1 MKSNYEKLSE
11 IIKEAEELL
20 KKDITKSSTEFKAWK
35 MKAERYLISCFG
47 ETSHEYS
54 EFKKLDFTTIFW
66 GQSIA
71 QSEYVTS
78 CHEDIK
84 TAIAIFKVY
93 LEEAKEESTNVIH
106 NQPMNYSKVF
116 IVHGHD
122 GELKESVARVIE
134 KQGIEA
140 IILSEHSNQGRTV
153 IEKFENYSD
162 VGGTICLFTADDFG
176 RAKDSEND
184 SCRAR
189 QNVVFEAG
197 YFMGKKRQR
206 LAGIY
211 EVMKY
216 LLNSFSPI
224 SVDVMNKDMST
235 CFRDF
240 FIAKP
245 HLKGIVEQLTM
256 LSLKDFS

>member
-197 YFMGKKRQR
+197 YFMGKLGRDHVAILADKGVEIPSD
-206 LAGIY
+206 LAGVVY
-211 EVMKY
+211 TDTNNWQVAMLKELKAMGYNVD
-216 LLNSFSPI
+216 LNKLF
-224 SVDVMNKDMST
+224 D
-235 CFRDF
+235 
-240 FIAKP
+240 
-245 HLKGIVEQLTM
+245 
-256 LSLKDFS
+256 

>member
-20 KKDITKSSTEFKAWK
+20 KKDITRSSTEFKAWK

-197 YFMGKKRQR
+197 YFMGKLGRDHVAILADKGVEIPSD
-206 LAGIY
+206 LAGVVY
-211 EVMKY
+211 TDTNNWQVAMLKELKAMGYNVD
-216 LLNSFSPI
+216 LNKLF
-224 SVDVMNKDMST
+224 D
-235 CFRDF
+235 
-240 FIAKP
+240 
-245 HLKGIVEQLTM
+245 
-256 LSLKDFS
+256 

>member
-20 KKDITKSSTEFKAWK
+20 KKDITRLSTEFKAWK

-140 IILSEHSNQGRTV
+140 TILSEHSNQGRTV
-153 IEKFENYSD
+153 IEKFEDYSD
-162 VGGTICLFTADDFG
+162 VGGAICLFTADDFG

-197 YFMGKKRQR
+197 YFMGKLGRDHVAILADKGVEIPSD
-206 LAGIY
+206 LAGVVY
-211 EVMKY
+211 TDTNNWQVAMLKELKAMGYNVD
-216 LLNSFSPI
+216 LNKLF
-224 SVDVMNKDMST
+224 D
-235 CFRDF
+235 
-240 FIAKP
+240 
-245 HLKGIVEQLTM
+245 
-256 LSLKDFS
+256 